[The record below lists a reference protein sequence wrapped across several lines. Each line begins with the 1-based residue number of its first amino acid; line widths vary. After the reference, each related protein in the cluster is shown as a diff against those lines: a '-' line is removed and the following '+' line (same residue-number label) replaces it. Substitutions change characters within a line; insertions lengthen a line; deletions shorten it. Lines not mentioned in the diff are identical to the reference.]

1 MYSSV
6 INVSDGCASPHEALD
21 RATEGCPSVFLTTDA
36 AKRSRA
42 KRARRTEVLPCSNE
56 TFSRDDAALTY
67 SHDDQCFYVVRMQH
81 AEEMARAQ
89 AEAPSPLS
97 VFLAAKEGNVSFKQL
112 SSEHQKQFEAARAK
126 EGNSFVSAGAVRLLT
141 LEESHEFEEKYPEC
155 ILDSL
160 WAERWKATDEK
171 ELLAKSRWCVV
182 GWQDPDI
189 HEIERSSPMP
199 RDETINVARK

>member
-1 MYSSV
+1 MEMV
-6 INVSDGCASPHEALD
+6 
-21 RATEGCPSVFLTTDA
+21 
-36 AKRSRA
+36 
-42 KRARRTEVLPCSNE
+42 PCNSE

-67 SHDDQCFYVVRMQH
+67 SHDDKCFYVVRLQE
-81 AEEMARAQ
+81 AEEMARTQ
-89 AEAPSPLS
+89 AKAPSPMS
-97 VFLAAKEGNVSFKQL
+97 VFMTAKEGNVSFKQL
-112 SSEHQKQFEAARAK
+112 SAEHQKQFEAARAK
-126 EGNSFVSAGAVRLLT
+126 EGNSLVSAGAVRVLT
-141 LEESHEFEEKYPEC
+141 LDESREFEERHPEC

-199 RDETINVARK
+199 RDETINVAAQVVASR